1 MVVQVKFLISMVV
14 HVWFMCGSCACL
26 FMSMVVRVRGISW
39 SWWFMSSF
47 FYWWFMSMFLHDHG
61 GLIHV
66 VTLMMPGPQK
76 LVEKIFEPVLVFRFG
91 KGGLVGGRVHL
102 LQVPL

>member
-1 MVVQVKFLISMVV
+1 
-14 HVWFMCGSCACL
+14 
-26 FMSMVVRVRGISW
+26 
-39 SWWFMSSF
+39 
-47 FYWWFMSMFLHDHG
+47 MFLHDHG

-102 LQVPL
+102 LQVPLRLL